1 MRISDWSSDVCS
13 SDLVVIDRHHAGRK
27 EDRTQA
33 FGDTRDQDR
42 IDCQGQF
49 PGKRLWRKP
58 ARNSL
63 PALRHGMEILIK
75 VMKDRFLGR
84 IGIGCDRPSGR
95 TFDRV
100 GIWVDI
106 VGFNTWY
113 KPMIWQISFMFYN
126 EIGRD

>member
-13 SDLVVIDRHHAGRK
+13 SDL
-27 EDRTQA
+27 
-33 FGDTRDQDR
+33 DTRDQDR

-49 PGKRLWRKP
+49 PGKRLWRKL

-63 PALRHGMEILIK
+63 SALRHGMEILIK

-95 TFDRV
+95 TLDRV

-113 KPMIWQISFMFYN
+113 KPMRSAEHTSELQSLMRSSYAVLC
-126 EIGRD
+126 

>member
-13 SDLVVIDRHHAGRK
+13 SDL
-27 EDRTQA
+27 
-33 FGDTRDQDR
+33 
-42 IDCQGQF
+42 CQGQF

-113 KPMIWQISFMFYN
+113 KPMK
-126 EIGRD
+126 IGSASCRERVGQYV

>member
-1 MRISDWSSDVCS
+1 MFSYVRVVYFLMIRRPPRSPRTDTRFPDTTLFRS
-13 SDLVVIDRHHAGRK
+13 VVIDRHHAGRK

-75 VMKDRFLGR
+75 VMKDRFLG
-84 IGIGCDRPSGR
+84 DRKS
-95 TFDRV
+95 V
-100 GIWVDI
+100 V
-106 VGFNTWY
+106 
-113 KPMIWQISFMFYN
+113 
-126 EIGRD
+126 

>member
-13 SDLVVIDRHHAGRK
+13 SDL
-27 EDRTQA
+27 
-33 FGDTRDQDR
+33 R

-126 EIGRD
+126 ENAFWRSEERRVGKEGVSTGESRWSP

>member
-1 MRISDWSSDVCS
+1 MVKHFYERRGRQAGNDDQ
-13 SDLVVIDRHHAGRK
+13 VVIDRHHAGRK

-75 VMKDRFLGR
+75 VMKDSFLGR
-84 IGIGCDRPSGR
+84 IRSEEHTSELQSLMR
-95 TFDRV
+95 
-100 GIWVDI
+100 
-106 VGFNTWY
+106 
-113 KPMIWQISFMFYN
+113 ISYAVFCTKN
-126 EIGRD
+126 KHTITR